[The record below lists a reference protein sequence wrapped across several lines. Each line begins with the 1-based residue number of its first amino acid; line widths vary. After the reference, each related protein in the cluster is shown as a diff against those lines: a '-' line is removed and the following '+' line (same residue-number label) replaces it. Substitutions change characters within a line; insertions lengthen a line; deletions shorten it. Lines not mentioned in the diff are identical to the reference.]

1 MITLNQA
8 NNHLTYQK
16 NLQEYKTDEL
26 DSSNKNFN
34 SILEHSLISARLDK
48 SESSEKKVALN
59 DQIAASSEQAQTTSI
74 NKPNMRELVEA
85 ISGRSVE
92 ELYADPSV
100 NWLEISAQGTEL
112 LYGVVGSGTDTR
124 NWEKIMN
131 SEDVLKAARLE
142 TGLMHNPK
150 IDLISE
156 YDTKEKII
164 GQIAVIK
171 NNEGTILRSLS
182 GTTKQLET
190 QLANFGANENT
201 VPQDIEN
208 LIVVDNFDDDLLHF
222 LKNYSGKT
230 NSSGDLAAD
239 IISGIVDNR
248 LAKDTSIEDYI

>member
-1 MITLNQA
+1 
-8 NNHLTYQK
+8 
-16 NLQEYKTDEL
+16 
-26 DSSNKNFN
+26 
-34 SILEHSLISARLDK
+34 
-48 SESSEKKVALN
+48 
-59 DQIAASSEQAQTTSI
+59 
-74 NKPNMRELVEA
+74 MRELVEA

-208 LIVVDNFDDDLLHF
+208 LIVVDNFDDDLLHV
-222 LKNYSGKT
+222 LKNYSGKK
-230 NSSGDLAAD
+230 NSSGDLAAEYYLR
-239 IISGIVDNR
+239 IVDNGWQKI
-248 LAKDTSIEDYI
+248 LIEIIFNVGHSCMNYVKTMTKQKGHKVEDLVLFQRNHFN